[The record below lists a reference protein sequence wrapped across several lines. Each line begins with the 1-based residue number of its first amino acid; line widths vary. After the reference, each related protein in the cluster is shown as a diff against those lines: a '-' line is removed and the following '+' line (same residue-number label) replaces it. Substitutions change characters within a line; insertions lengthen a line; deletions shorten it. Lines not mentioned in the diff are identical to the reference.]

1 MSVLNIDL
9 WKCYI
14 AYVKQT
20 KATLQTYRCV
30 CKGQRLSLWSQHS
43 LFIIFDCRE
52 KLRQTYEF
60 ALDHVGIDFHSGSV
74 WLDFIAFIKEE

>member
-1 MSVLNIDL
+1 MEVLHHICQADQGYSADIQVCL
-9 WKCYI
+9 RKKVKGYLRGYI
-14 AYVKQT
+14 SS
-20 KATLQTYRCV
+20 
-30 CKGQRLSLWSQHS
+30 LS
-43 LFIIFDCRE
+43 FGCCRE